1 MSKKLNLKF
10 DFKNAYK
17 KMFAR
22 ITVSVLNVILNIL
35 LSALLFA
42 NEIVGKE
49 SPYFWF
55 IVVTLVTLL
64 VVSIISVFNE
74 HKKQDAYIY
83 SEYLQKDIENKELEQ
98 DRKDLIGI
106 IFETREFM
114 GFVYNFLVFSKMI
127 RTEEVFK
134 SGNIEGAKNLLGI
147 YLKDFLFH
155 KLRTIF
161 GKNKDEHFSLA
172 IYLYDQTEDVLWD
185 FLSKKDK
192 NINKNE
198 DSGRDWHREDCSHIA
213 FCFNHRMELIHSNI
227 PKRFEDFGLSIT
239 NSYNISTD
247 LDNYKSAVTLP
258 IFFRKP
264 GNPET
269 KVIVGVFC
277 LTSDNVGTFHE
288 PENTVTD
295 PVYSLKIQILRIL
308 VELIANN
315 LSLLYENDE
324 TKIKKLHIRN

>member
-10 DFKNAYK
+10 DFKDAYT

-22 ITVSVLNVILNIL
+22 ITASILNAILSVL
-35 LSALLFA
+35 LSLLLFA
-42 NEIVGKE
+42 NDVIKQET
-49 SPYFWF
+49 PFFWP
-55 IVVTLVTLL
+55 ILATLVALFL
-64 VVSIISVFNE
+64 VSIGSVFNE

-134 SGNIEGAKNLLGI
+134 SGDIEGAKKLLGI
-147 YLKDFLFH
+147 YLKDFLFD

-185 FLSKKDK
+185 FLSKKDPK
-192 NINKNE
+192 INKNE
-198 DSGRDWHREDCSHIA
+198 DAGRDWHREDYSHIA
-213 FCFNHRMELIHSNI
+213 FCFNHRSELIHSNI
-227 PKRFEDFGLSIT
+227 PKRFKDFGLDISS
-239 NSYNISTD
+239 SYNNATD

-258 IFFRKP
+258 IYFRKP

-277 LTSDNVGTFHE
+277 LTSDNIGTFHE
-288 PENTVTD
+288 PETTVTD
-295 PVYSLKIQILRIL
+295 PVYSLKILLLRIL

-324 TKIKKLHIRN
+324 TKIKKLHIRS